1 MINNKDLNVIA
12 EFLQKHQDLLN
23 TYKYIDD
30 WALSDCNYLNSITFT
45 GTVK

>member
-23 TYKYIDD
+23 ACKFNELYQNANDEFYRIH
-30 WALSDCNYLNSITFT
+30 SNS
-45 GTVK
+45 G